1 MERNHSD
8 NIRCIEKG
16 QPEYPEKLKA
26 YDHMPEK
33 LYIKGRLPDPE
44 RPCAAVVG
52 ARMCSPYGEF
62 SFALLLLTTRAGRTP
77 HCLYEFSLFPK
88 STL

>member
-44 RPCAAVVG
+44 RPCAA
-52 ARMCSPYGEF
+52 EKKLEEI
-62 SFALLLLTTRAGRTP
+62 LLSKASVRSG
-77 HCLYEFSLFPK
+77 
-88 STL
+88 

>member
-33 LYIKGRLPDPE
+33 LYIKGRLAGSGKTL
-44 RPCAAVVG
+44 CAVVG
-52 ARMCSPYGEF
+52 ARSVQSLRNESRQFRVCKD
-62 SFALLLLTTRAGRTP
+62 AGRSKE
-77 HCLYEFSLFPK
+77 CRS
-88 STL
+88 

>member
-52 ARMCSPYGEF
+52 QECAVPTEESRRF
-62 SFALLLLTTRAGRTP
+62 SMQRRWQKQE
-77 HCLYEFSLFPK
+77 CRS
-88 STL
+88 